1 MGLAA
6 KPPVLMTGARWNLV
20 ENRWVPWA
28 NQSVGRTELAKAT
41 LGDCCQS
48 FRNYKVLSLENFCF
62 AHAICSYPRVQKLH
76 QVVLGCDWNFHVP
89 VDCWKASLAE
99 EEVAA
104 AVEDQSQTSTTVQNL
119 KDGKEEVECLGKHLV
134 VLVHKNSFRSH
145 RLAKGGSFPSLVAA
159 EEEAAAIYWT
169 ASVATAEV
177 VADTALPRKT
187 DPS

>member
-1 MGLAA
+1 M
-6 KPPVLMTGARWNLV
+6 
-20 ENRWVPWA
+20 
-28 NQSVGRTELAKAT
+28 
-41 LGDCCQS
+41 
-48 FRNYKVLSLENFCF
+48 
-62 AHAICSYPRVQKLH
+62 
-76 QVVLGCDWNFHVP
+76 
-89 VDCWKASLAE
+89 
-99 EEVAA
+99 AA